1 MATAA
6 DELARVP
13 LFAEL
18 SGRQR
23 RKLAASFRERLFRP
37 GTDVVRQGAMSG
49 IGFFVVTGGEAAVSV
64 DGAEVATLAAGD
76 HFGEL
81 ALVNQAERTATVTA
95 RTELRCLE
103 IPFSGVPEVRAGEP
117 GRHLEAAAARRG
129 DASARARSADDGC
142 PAAAAAAPGQASSG
156 AGSRSAARSVP
167 AETGS
172 ATATGRGC
180 LAIVSAP

>member
-23 RKLAASFRERLFRP
+23 RKLAASSRERVFKP

-103 IPFSGVPEVRAGEP
+103 IPFPEFRKFAQANPDVTWKLLQHVVATLQRERAP
-117 GRHLEAAAARRG
+117 R
-129 DASARARSADDGC
+129 
-142 PAAAAAAPGQASSG
+142 P
-156 AGSRSAARSVP
+156 
-167 AETGS
+167 
-172 ATATGRGC
+172 
-180 LAIVSAP
+180 